1 MLSAPAMTAPLALLL
16 CCLAF
21 VSVAAAWDWRTGLIP
36 NWLSLGGL
44 GVGFVL
50 HVVVH
55 VIDLSSSGAASAVLA
70 GAFNAIAGVVLCGLA
85 PYLLFRIDAMG
96 GGDVKLLAAVGA
108 FVGPTMG
115 LSVELSAFISMAVF
129 SPVRLAYEGKL
140 LSVLG
145 NTMVL
150 IANPFLPKQ
159 RRREVPRE
167 LMTAFKFGPAAFF
180 GNAVVVAVHWM
191 DR

>member
-1 MLSAPAMTAPLALLL
+1 MAPPVLLL
-16 CCLAF
+16 LGCLVF
-21 VSVAAAWDWRTGLIP
+21 VSVAAAWDMRTGLIP
-36 NWLSLGGL
+36 NGLTLGGL

-50 HVVVH
+50 HLAAH
-55 VIDLSSSGAASAVLA
+55 LADLSGSGAASAALA
-70 GAFNAIAGVVLCGLA
+70 GALNAALGVVLCGLG
-85 PYLLFRIDAMG
+85 PYLLFRLDAMG

-108 FVGPTMG
+108 FVGPTLG
-115 LSVELSAFISMAVF
+115 LSIELSAFITMAVF

-140 LSVLG
+140 LAVLG

-159 RRREVPRE
+159 RRRELPRE
-167 LMTAFKFGPAAFF
+167 LMTPFKFGPAVF
-180 GNAVVVAVHWM
+180 VANGLVLAAHWM

>member
-1 MLSAPAMTAPLALLL
+1 MIPPMTAPTLLLL
-16 CCLAF
+16 CCLVL
-21 VSVAAAWDWRTGLIP
+21 VSVAAVSDLRTGLIP

-44 GVGFVL
+44 AIGCVL
-50 HVVVH
+50 HLAVHLVDLANEGVVSAILAGV
-55 VIDLSSSGAASAVLA
+55 VNAVL
-70 GAFNAIAGVVLCGLA
+70 GVVLCGLT
-85 PYLLFRIDAMG
+85 PYLLFRVDAMG

-115 LSVELSAFISMAVF
+115 LEVELSAFIAMAVF
-129 SPVRLAYEGKL
+129 SPVRLAYDGKL
-140 LSVLG
+140 LATLG

-167 LMTAFKFGPAAFF
+167 ILTAYKFGPAVFVANVIVLAAHW
-180 GNAVVVAVHWM
+180 GN
-191 DR
+191 R

>member
-1 MLSAPAMTAPLALLL
+1 MASPALLLL
-16 CCLAF
+16 CCLLF

-36 NWLSLGGL
+36 NGLTLGGL

-50 HVVVH
+50 HVAVH
-55 VIDLSSSGAASAVLA
+55 IADLSSSGPASAVLA
-70 GAFNAIAGVVLCGLA
+70 GAFNAALGVVLCGLA
-85 PYLLFRIDAMG
+85 PYLLFRMDAMG

-108 FVGPTMG
+108 FVGPTLG
-115 LSVELSAFISMAVF
+115 IELELSAFIAMALF

-140 LSVLG
+140 LAVLG

-150 IANPFLPKQ
+150 IANPFLPKA

-167 LMTAFKFGPAAFF
+167 LMTAFKFGPAVFVA
-180 GNAVVVAVHWM
+180 NAVVLAAHWT

>member
-1 MLSAPAMTAPLALLL
+1 MAAPALLLL
-16 CCLAF
+16 CCLLF
-21 VSVAAAWDWRTGLIP
+21 VSVAAARDWRTGLIP
-36 NWLSLGGL
+36 NGLTLGGL

-50 HVVVH
+50 HVAVH
-55 VIDLSSSGAASAVLA
+55 IVDLRASGLPSAVMA
-70 GAFNAIAGVVLCGLA
+70 GGFNAALGVVLCGLA
-85 PYLLFRIDAMG
+85 PYLLFRMDAMG

-108 FVGPTMG
+108 FVGPTLG
-115 LSVELSAFISMAVF
+115 VEIELSAFVAMALF

-140 LSVLG
+140 LAVLG

-150 IANPFLPKQ
+150 IANPFLPKA

-167 LMTAFKFGPAAFF
+167 LMTAFKFGPAVFVA
-180 GNAVVVAVHWM
+180 NAAVLAAHWM

>member
-1 MLSAPAMTAPLALLL
+1 MTAPALLL
-16 CCLAF
+16 CCCLVF
-21 VSVAAAWDWRTGLIP
+21 VSVAALWDLRTGFIP
-36 NWLSLGGL
+36 NWLTLGGL

-50 HVVVH
+50 QLVVH
-55 VIDLSSSGAASAVLA
+55 LVDLWSNGATSAALA
-70 GAFNAIAGVVLCGLA
+70 GAFNAILGVVLCGLA
-85 PYLLFRIDAMG
+85 PYLLFRVDAMG

-108 FVGPTMG
+108 FVGPSMG
-115 LSVELSAFISMAVF
+115 LEVELSAFIAMALF

-140 LSVLG
+140 LAVLG

-159 RRREVPRE
+159 RRREIPRE
-167 LMTAFKFGPAAFF
+167 LMTAFKFGPAVFVA
-180 GNAVVVAVHWM
+180 NVVVVAAHWV